1 MIKIIIFFANV
12 NFIKEKYG
20 KDLLKNFIRMVSFY
34 LEEIIQMEKDAD
46 MVLNIMRMVNCIIK
60 ENI

>member
-1 MIKIIIFFANV
+1 MIKIILFFAKV

-34 LEEIIQMEKDAD
+34 LEEIIQMEKDVD

>member
-1 MIKIIIFFANV
+1 MIKIIIFFAKV

-34 LEEIIQMEKDAD
+34 LEEIIQMEKDVD